1 MQSIRHLS
9 VVALLGLTL
18 AGCGKSGDVT
28 AENESPEAVAKKVAA
43 ANIKPQPGRWES
55 SVKLEQME
63 MEGVPPQA
71 KEAMA
76 KQMGQVHTFA
86 SCLTPEQ
93 VDQPDG
99 GFFQGGAKDC
109 TYKHFTM
116 AGGRIDAEMTCGKA
130 PAVAT
135 MTMAGTYSATNYDI
149 KVNSQGD
156 MMPGRPM
163 KMAMSISSRRAGD
176 CNGTEEK

>member
-1 MQSIRHLS
+1 MIRTLAITAALAS
-9 VVALLGLTL
+9 VAL
-18 AGCGKSGDVT
+18 AGCNKSDSVT
-28 AENESPEAVAKKVAA
+28 AKNENPEDVAKKVAA

-55 SVKLEQME
+55 SVKLENLE
-63 MEGVPPQA
+63 MEGMPAQA
-71 KEAMA
+71 KDAMA
-76 KQMGQVHTFA
+76 KQMGQTHTFA

-93 VDQPDG
+93 VNQPDG

-116 AGGRIDAEMTCGKA
+116 AGGKIDAEMTCGKA
-130 PAVAT
+130 PQVAT
-135 MTMAGTYSATNYDI
+135 MTMTGAYSETSYDI
-149 KVNSQGD
+149 KVSSQSE

-163 KMAMSISSRRAGD
+163 KMAMAISSRRAGD